1 MKKVSKV
8 AKIRAALS
16 AGQKPKDVAKN
27 LKVSISSVYTENW
40 KMRQE
45 NKVKTT
51 ANKLPPMPKFQ
62 PKPDPAFD
70 FLRDELASVERQIDT
85 LNTVASFLAIRLR
98 QMEQNA

>member
-27 LKVSISSVYTENW
+27 LKVSISSVYTEGW
-40 KMRQE
+40 RMRKE
-45 NKVKTT
+45 SKVK
-51 ANKLPPMPKFQ
+51 ASNKLPPMPKFQ
-62 PKPDPAFD
+62 PKPDPGVE
-70 FLRDELASVERQIDT
+70 FLREELASVERRIDT